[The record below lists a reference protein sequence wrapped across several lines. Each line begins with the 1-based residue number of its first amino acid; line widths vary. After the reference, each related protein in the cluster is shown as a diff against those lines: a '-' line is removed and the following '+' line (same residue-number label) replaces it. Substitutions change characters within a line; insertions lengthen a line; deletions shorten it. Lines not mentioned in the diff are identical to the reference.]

1 MNTRMRTLLIGSVA
15 VLAMLTGT
23 AGAAP
28 QLTEIDEEGPGL
40 APNDPIV
47 GISDAVAQESDG
59 HINFTVSLNKAATS
73 NTTVDVAV
81 AHGETN
87 GSDFT
92 GLVDQT
98 AFFLAGS
105 TGATVTLTLDA
116 DDGVEPAETFVATLS
131 NADGLTIGD
140 GSGAGTVLDGD
151 GPVLDLG
158 DTEVLEGQPG
168 GGSELAFTV
177 GASYA
182 PLSDVTFDFL
192 TGTLGFEAEPDT
204 DFTPVATTGVLD
216 AGTTEATL
224 TVPVVGDTDVED
236 DELVIA
242 FIEQVNAGS
251 IDDGTALGRILDDDV
266 VAPAG
271 SGSGTGEDT
280 ATPADATPT
289 TSVDLNTGIGEL
301 AAGLNG
307 ERASDV
313 STRSIGLLLLVA
325 GLGIVV
331 LSWVVARRI
340 RENEQERTLAV
351 PDGSLDATMHG

>member
-28 QLTEIDEEGPGL
+28 QLTEIDEDGPGL

-81 AHGETN
+81 SHGETN
-87 GSDFT
+87 VSDFT

-98 AFFLAGS
+98 VFFLAGS
-105 TGATVTLTLDA
+105 TGATVTLTLDE

-140 GSGAGTVLDGD
+140 GNGSGTLLDGD
-151 GPVLDLG
+151 GPVLDLV
-158 DTEVLEGQPG
+158 DTQVVEGQPG
-168 GGSELAFTV
+168 DGAELAFTV

-182 PLSDVTFDFL
+182 PLSNVTFDFL
-192 TGTLGFEAEPDT
+192 TGTLGLEAEPDT
-204 DFTPVATTGVLD
+204 DFTPVATTGVLA
-216 AGTTEATL
+216 AGTTEVTL
-224 TVPVVGDTDVED
+224 TVPVAGDTEIED

-242 FIEQVNAGS
+242 FIEQASAGS

-266 VAPAG
+266 AAPAG
-271 SGSGTGEDT
+271 SGSDTGGDTPAEPT
-280 ATPADATPT
+280 ATTAVT
-289 TSVDLNTGIGEL
+289 DLNAGIGEQ
-301 AAGLNG
+301 AAALDG
-307 ERASDV
+307 EPASDQ
-313 STRSIGLLLLVA
+313 SSRSIGLLLLVA
-325 GLGIVV
+325 GLGIVA
-331 LSWVVARRI
+331 LSWVIARRV
-340 RENEQERTLAV
+340 RENEEEYGIEI